1 LRLKLSLIADNNS
14 VLSPNYNYQLAAAIY
29 NLLRF
34 GSPEFSKFL
43 HDIGFRQNGRTYKLF
58 CFALK
63 FEQIGIREGLI
74 NMISPKANLYISS
87 PLIDDFVKNFIIGTF
102 EEQKI
107 NIYSN
112 YRYTE
117 FKITQMELMPTVFI
131 SEETK
136 FLLHSP
142 MVLSTVKLNSN
153 GKTTQYYLRP
163 DDKKEINR
171 IITSNLLNKYKLIY
185 GKEFTTDE
193 LELDWDQQYL
203 SKHERVTKKITIN
216 ESDKNA
222 VDVIG
227 IQAPFTLKGNAEL
240 IKVGYECGFGEKNSM
255 GFGMAEVRTN
265 RKEKSNSET
274 N

>member
-1 LRLKLSLIADNNS
+1 MRLKLSLDADKNS
-14 VLSPNYNYQLAAAIY
+14 VLSPNYNYPLSAAIY

-63 FEQIGIREGLI
+63 FDQIKISDGLI
-74 NMISPKANLYISS
+74 NMISPKANLYITS
-87 PLIDDFVKNFIIGTF
+87 PLIDDFIKNFVIGTF

-107 NIYSN
+107 KIYSN
-112 YRYTE
+112 YRTTE
-117 FKITQMELMPTVFI
+117 FRIAQMELVPNDFI

-142 MVLSTVKLNSN
+142 MVLSTVRKYED
-153 GKTTQYYLRP
+153 GKMVQYYLRP

-171 IITSNLLNKYKLIY
+171 IITSNLLSKYKLIY
-185 GKEFTTDE
+185 GKELTTDE
-193 LELDWDQQYL
+193 LELEWDQQYL

-216 ESDKNA
+216 ESDKNS

-227 IQAPFTLKGNAEL
+227 IQAPFMLKGNPKL
-240 IKVGYECGFGEKNSM
+240 IKVGYDCGFGEKNSM
-255 GFGMAEVRTN
+255 GFGFAVPHN
-265 RKEKSNSET
+265 
-274 N
+274 